1 MTTERKKALLLMG
14 ATLIIGILIG
24 AIGTGLVGRELRR
37 HPAERDKDHFRKTF
51 TERIIKAVEADPAQA
66 EKMKPI
72 ILETTQKIDALQKN
86 TQQQVYALVDSS
98 EVKMKSIL
106 SEDQM
111 KKLKEFHRRGRERRQ

>member
-37 HPAERDKDHFRKTF
+37 HPGERDKDHFRKTF

-86 TQQQVYALVDSS
+86 TQEQVYALVDSS

-106 SEDQM
+106 SEEQM